1 MSMDNRGARLSR
13 RDVVDLAQASEQ
25 LAVVSGM
32 IRSSGVKWAEVSVNL
47 LIVANQTVVRIQQK
61 GAGAFARYLEKQN
74 PMPPALKAEIEK
86 VDEELNQVRKT
97 PPDEDV
103 ED

>member
-47 LIVANQTVVRIQQK
+47 LIVVNNTVVRLQNK
-61 GAGAFARYLEKQN
+61 GASAFARYLAKHGQETQEEE
-74 PMPPALKAEIEK
+74 PADDMPDSERVLLYP
-86 VDEELNQVRKT
+86 T
-97 PPDEDV
+97 PPKEPEED
-103 ED
+103 